1 MSNTGDLFCAMSTSS
16 FTFSSG
22 ASAFTLKVTLIF
34 SYPFLTLSDIP
45 SNPWISR
52 SPDKVDSTSSIFIP
66 WAAAWYTNVVVRQP
80 FNAASAYYT
89 GLAP

>member
-1 MSNTGDLFCAMSTSS
+1 MGVGCDIMSNTGDLFCAMSASS
-16 FTFSSG
+16 FTFSG

-52 SPDKVDSTSSIFIP
+52 SPDKVDSTSSIFKP
-66 WAAAWYTNVVVRQP
+66 WAVA
-80 FNAASAYYT
+80 
-89 GLAP
+89 